1 MAEKSIQL
9 GQIRPNGLTAV
20 SIFTPR
26 DPRTSIFIETIVV
39 CNTDVAGAKFSIY
52 HDDDGEIYDE
62 TTALFFEEQSAGKE
76 TKIIA
81 FSGGLAMQGKTFNK
95 QAGNLAVQT
104 NKANAF
110 TFTIYGK
117 KVR

>member
-1 MAEKSIQL
+1 MAEKSSQL

-20 SIFTPR
+20 TIITPR
-26 DPRTSIFIETIVV
+26 DPRTIIVIETILV
-39 CNTDVAGAKFSIY
+39 CNTDTAGAKFSIY

-62 TTALFFEEQSAGKE
+62 TTAIFFEEQSAGKE

-81 FSGGLAMQGKTFNK
+81 FSGGLAIRGKTFNDSG
-95 QAGNLAVQT
+95 GNLAVQT
-104 NKANAF
+104 SKANAF